1 MKRGTLALSGAA
13 LLALAVAA
21 GFGWRH
27 AGAGPV
33 AVAAP
38 SGSGVAAGGSTA
50 AAGAASAGGAA
61 GAARPASATGVAG
74 TDSAGGAAGI
84 AIASSAAASTRPILL
99 TGEVEALDSQSIIV
113 PPSNSSPLV
122 LRNFVAE
129 GTHVKTGDVV
139 LRIETGG
146 AANIE
151 RLKTELEQARAR
163 AELETANLEVAA
175 VGTETELISAQ
186 AALAKAKLEAVLPK
200 AQISALDYDRH
211 QAELDRATRDL
222 AIKQSA
228 DLSARE
234 AVARRREDGALEVK
248 KLQINLAFQIA
259 QLAQSEVR
267 AARDGVV
274 VHGYSPWMGQRFEE
288 GSSAWPGNTA
298 GVVLGNGEMAVTAWA
313 LEADRP
319 YLAEGQQ
326 VGLRFDA
333 LPATSVTAVN
343 GKIKSIT
350 SAPEARA
357 SWGLG
362 RYFRVKI
369 TLPDGHGLP
378 LVAGM
383 SVLIEPRAA
392 NGKTAPAA
400 GMADDALSF
409 EGEIAS
415 RNALPVSPPT
425 IAHIWQYK
433 LAQIAPEG
441 SMVEAGQPIAQ
452 FESNDVTT
460 QLVTQQGAL
469 NEKLR
474 ALEKLRLDQ
483 AEADR
488 AGQLAVEEAKSNA
501 EKADRKASMPKELI
515 RRLDYDKLVIE
526 RVEKN
531 QLAALAA
538 TRLQAQIR
546 ARHAERTG
554 LQAEIGQLKTQIA
567 ALAQGQA
574 ALKVVAPRKGL
585 VVYRVGFNGEK
596 FSAGSQVWMGLT
608 VATLADPER
617 LYIAA
622 SVPEAQSSRVRVGQT
637 ARVTVPGTNQAL
649 TARVVALGRAFHGKS
664 QAQPTIVRDVE
675 LQFEGSTSGLK
686 PGSAVQAV
694 LVAAA
699 APQEKKQ

>member
-1 MKRGTLALSGAA
+1 MKRATLALSGAA

-21 GFGWRH
+21 GFGWRQ
-27 AGAGPV
+27 AGAGSV
-33 AVAAP
+33 AVAGALGS
-38 SGSGVAAGGSTA
+38 SGAGEANAGGAGRGVSGAANVAVTGSTA
-50 AAGAASAGGAA
+50 SAVG
-61 GAARPASATGVAG
+61 
-74 TDSAGGAAGI
+74 
-84 AIASSAAASTRPILL
+84 AAASTRPILL

-129 GTHVKTGDVV
+129 GTQVKAGDVV

-146 AANIE
+146 AANID

-228 DLSARE
+228 DVSARE

-298 GVVLGNGEMAVTAWA
+298 GVVLGNGDMAVTAWA

-319 YLAEGQQ
+319 YLSEGQQ

-333 LPATSVTAVN
+333 LPATSVAAVT

-369 TLPDGHGLP
+369 TLPEGHALP

-383 SVLIEPRAA
+383 SVLIEPRPAKGA
-392 NGKTAPAA
+392 PPPAA
-400 GMADDALSF
+400 VQADEALAF

-425 IAHIWQYK
+425 IPYIWQYK

-474 ALEKLRLDQ
+474 AFEKLRLDQ
-483 AEADR
+483 TEADR

-501 EKADRKASMPKELI
+501 EKADRKASMPKDLI

-531 QLAALAA
+531 QLAALSA

-546 ARHAERTG
+546 ARHAERTS
-554 LQAEIGQLKTQIA
+554 LQSEIDQLKTQIA
-567 ALAQGQA
+567 ALTQGQA

-622 SVPEAQSSRVRVGQT
+622 SVPEAQSSRVRVGQE
-637 ARVTVPGTNQAL
+637 ARVTVPGTNQVL

-686 PGSAVQAV
+686 PGAAVQAV
-694 LVAAA
+694 LVADS
-699 APQEKKQ
+699 APAEKKR